1 MSVKERIMTIRLMEK
16 LQANPA
22 YAKALRI
29 TADLQKGQQNDK
41 EVQKAMKEECE
52 KQTDLTVWV
61 NKDEHIVTFRD
72 TEGLEKRTFRTQE
85 EKMSYIY
92 NLCESGYR
100 IL

>member
-1 MSVKERIMTIRLMEK
+1 
-16 LQANPA
+16 
-22 YAKALRI
+22 
-29 TADLQKGQQNDK
+29 
-41 EVQKAMKEECE
+41 MKEE
-52 KQTDLTVWV
+52 TDTQEEFTAWV